1 MAEHRGMLYSRCQ
14 MHEGILARCHACLAR
29 LIFGSHTLSRCVYS
43 MYGSMYTFNASP
55 EIMEGGLCLLAN
67 AQSVC
72 WGSFGVSGGQQ

>member
-1 MAEHRGMLYSRCQ
+1 
-14 MHEGILARCHACLAR
+14 
-29 LIFGSHTLSRCVYS
+29 

-55 EIMEGGLCLLAN
+55 KIMEGGLCLLAN